1 MYPNKA
7 VIRNLLLAT
16 TITFSSFSAVPAFS
30 EEVYMIRGF
39 MNVFSRGMD
48 QMTRR
53 LKASGVRA
61 RVIANGD
68 WQGLAQNIISR
79 ARRGK
84 VSYPIVI
91 VGHSLGGVE
100 APKFANALAK
110 GGVKVGLVIG
120 LDPGFA
126 NPNPF
131 GPNVA
136 QVVNYK
142 IPSGNNYRRG
152 RGFNGR
158 LQNITINGVDH
169 VGIDKNARVQRLVIA
184 RIRKFIGK

>member
-1 MYPNKA
+1 MYPIKA
-7 VIRNLLLAT
+7 GIRTSLLAAA
-16 TITFSSFSAVPAFS
+16 ISFSTFSTVPVLA

-68 WQGLAQNIISR
+68 WQGLAQDIISR
-79 ARRGK
+79 AKRGK

-100 APKFANALAK
+100 APNFANALAK

-126 NPNPF
+126 NPNSF
-131 GPNVA
+131 GPNIG
-136 QVVNYK
+136 QVINYK
-142 IPSGNNYRRG
+142 ISGGNNYRRG
-152 RGFNGR
+152 RNFNGR
-158 LQNITINGVDH
+158 IQNITINGVDH
-169 VGIDKNARVQRLVIA
+169 VGIDKNARVQRMVIS
-184 RIRKFIGK
+184 RIRKFVGK